1 MFASFLSADSPA
13 RALVRNVKQFNGQHG
28 CDWCEFEGET
38 VVTNNGPPVRYYPY
52 RTPVVMRTA
61 RKQATYALEVTAAE
75 PVKGVKGVAVAD
87 LLPSFDTVRGTVVD
101 YMHSVCQG
109 VMRQMVELWFD
120 TRNHDESYYI
130 GRKSK
135 LVDER
140 LQLISPPSEIHRS
153 PRSISQRH
161 FWKAS
166 E

>member
-1 MFASFLSADSPA
+1 MNVFLVPFVQDCKKLETEGFVFANEIQPRRVFASFLSADSPA

-61 RKQATYALEVTAAE
+61 RKQATYALEATAAE

-87 LLPSFDTVRGTVVD
+87 LLPSFDSVRGTVVD

-120 TRNHDESYYI
+120 TRTMMKVI
-130 GRKSK
+130 I
-135 LVDER
+135 LAER
-140 LQLISPPSEIHRS
+140 
-153 PRSISQRH
+153 
-161 FWKAS
+161 AS
-166 E
+166 